1 MFVAFLNINM
11 AVTLGELDRFEESIE
26 CIERG
31 LQLSHKVFGKS
42 NLSIILAEAYG
53 YAGRVYGRCNQ
64 KEEAVHWFKRS
75 LELYQRIVGDDPNPG
90 EFTINLR

>member
-26 CIERG
+26 CIEKG
-31 LQLSHKVFGKS
+31 LKLSHKVFGKN

-53 YAGRVYGRCNQ
+53 YAGRVYGRCDRKN
-64 KEEAVHWFKRS
+64 EAECWFKRR
-75 LELYQRIVGDDPNPG
+75 LELYERIVGNDPYPG
-90 EFTINLR
+90 EFTI